1 MDDFIYQSYI
11 PSLGKITDLYELKYS
26 TFKSLVKTLLNNNNK
41 QISLFFD
48 KILDNLLVEKNLELT
63 FFDKLYLLLTI
74 RTICIT
80 PVLELTIPDKINKK
94 DNPLSIDLSNIITT
108 LKDIILPHELLHT
121 EKTYNKIHVEY
132 GLPVSL
138 LTEKTENSF
147 LTTIKRIKFNNE
159 EVDINDPNI
168 TELLPA
174 NIFKDCKEHFNKIEK
189 FFESYYLLNF
199 KLPNEKIELNISL
212 ADNTVLE
219 FLKIIFKRD
228 LLSLYEFE
236 YYFVTK
242 ANLGSNL
249 LHNSTP
255 AEINVYMN
263 LFKKEIEERNKSN
276 KELNMPNKGPN
287 YKHE

>member
-80 PVLELTIPDKINKK
+80 PVLELTIPDKITKK
-94 DNPLSIDLSNIITT
+94 DNPLSIDLTNIITT

-174 NIFKDCKEHFNKIEK
+174 NIFKDCKVV
-189 FFESYYLLNF
+189 
-199 KLPNEKIELNISL
+199 
-212 ADNTVLE
+212 A
-219 FLKIIFKRD
+219 II
-228 LLSLYEFE
+228 
-236 YYFVTK
+236 
-242 ANLGSNL
+242 
-249 LHNSTP
+249 
-255 AEINVYMN
+255 
-263 LFKKEIEERNKSN
+263 
-276 KELNMPNKGPN
+276 
-287 YKHE
+287 

>member
-1 MDDFIYQSYI
+1 MDNFIYQSYI

-41 QISLFFD
+41 QISLLFD
-48 KILDNLLVEKNLELT
+48 KILDNLLVEKNLKLT

-80 PVLELTIPDKINKK
+80 PVLELTIPDKITKK
-94 DNPLSIDLSNIITT
+94 DNPLSIDLGNIITT
-108 LKDIILPHELLHT
+108 LKDITLPEELLHT
-121 EKTYNKIHVEY
+121 EKTYNKIQVEY
-132 GLPVSL
+132 GLPSSL
-138 LTEKTENSF
+138 LVEKNENSF
-147 LTTIKRIKFNNE
+147 LTTIKRIRFNNE
-159 EVDINDPNI
+159 EVDINDTSI
-168 TELLPA
+168 IELLPA
-174 NIFKDCKEHFNKIEK
+174 NIFKDSKEHFNKIEK

-249 LHNSTP
+249 LYNSTP